1 LRNGVARP
9 DAVDASNKEARMS
22 ITWNETAATA
32 NAGVRLRLMFVSAAA
47 LMCAGLLYLAVTQR
61 FGVLTELF
69 AEDDAIETVIELPN
83 DPPPP
88 PPVIHNLEPPPPAQ
102 QQSIVNENAPPTPTF
117 EFVTESPPA
126 PPSSYITDA
135 TFLDRPSG
143 RDFER
148 YFPPRALERGVSA
161 RVVLD
166 CTVAADGRVGCNV
179 ASEEPAGWGFGEA
192 SLRAARHFRVAP
204 ATSNGQA
211 TSGGRLRV
219 PMTWRAQ

>member
-1 LRNGVARP
+1 
-9 DAVDASNKEARMS
+9 MS
-22 ITWNETAATA
+22 ITWTQTAPSA

-47 LMCAGLLYLAVTQR
+47 LMCTGLVYLAVTQR
-61 FGVLTELF
+61 FGVVTDLF
-69 AEDDAIETVIELPN
+69 ADDEAFEVFV
-83 DPPPP
+83 PPDEPP
-88 PPVIHNLEPPPPAQ
+88 LPPVIRNVEPPPPAQ

-117 EFVTESPPA
+117 EFVSIDPPA
-126 PPSSYITDA
+126 PPSPYITDA

-166 CTVAADGRVGCNV
+166 CTVASDGRVGCSV